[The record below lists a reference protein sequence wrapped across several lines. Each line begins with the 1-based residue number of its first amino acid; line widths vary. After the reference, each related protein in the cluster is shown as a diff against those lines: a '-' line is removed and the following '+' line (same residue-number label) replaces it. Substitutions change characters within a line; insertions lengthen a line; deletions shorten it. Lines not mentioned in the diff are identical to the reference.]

1 MECFAKRIMTECRC
15 TTKKF
20 SGQGRFPGTRTFH
33 QKKKKKKKK
42 TRKEVPTGKYFGFF
56 SLKTTFWMENLIQR
70 WTQSGLFSPK
80 NQDTLHQPSCA
91 TMSAAEYSSVFLN
104 ILENAWINCSMPELW
119 MRLIILH
126 VWQAFED
133 APGSKCAMVLN
144 VARLYMQ
151 GSHKV
156 LNVSIWLN
164 TPQWSL
170 NTYAWMP

>member
-33 QKKKKKKKK
+33 QKKKKK

-104 ILENAWINCSMPELW
+104 ILENAWINCSDYA
-119 MRLIILH
+119 R
-126 VWQAFED
+126 A
-133 APGSKCAMVLN
+133 LN
-144 VARLYMQ
+144 ASDHFTCLTGFWRC
-151 GSHKV
+151 
-156 LNVSIWLN
+156 
-164 TPQWSL
+164 PRF
-170 NTYAWMP
+170 